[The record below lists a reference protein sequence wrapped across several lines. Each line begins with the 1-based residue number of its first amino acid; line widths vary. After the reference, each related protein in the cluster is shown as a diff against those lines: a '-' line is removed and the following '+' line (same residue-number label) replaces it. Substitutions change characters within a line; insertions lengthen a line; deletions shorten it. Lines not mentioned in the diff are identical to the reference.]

1 MKPFQGTL
9 VVDVLVK
16 QRFEDVSGLMR
27 VVIEQVR
34 RSQDSAI
41 VVLDF
46 VASDTEEPRAQ
57 PVT

>member
-1 MKPFQGTL
+1 MNPFQGTL